1 MARFST
7 KDLPGSYR
15 ILTCLKYVFHIGSA
29 PVQKG
34 FLVSPPFP
42 PEKVVGKQDFIK
54 EELPYIYVWLHE
66 KRYVFVSIACPR
78 IPNVFKSW

>member
-15 ILTCLKYVFHIGSA
+15 ILTCLKYVFHIGFA

-42 PEKVVGKQDFIK
+42 PGEVVGKQDFIK
-54 EELPYIYVWLHE
+54 EELPCVYVCIFQMRLFCLYAV
-66 KRYVFVSIACPR
+66 RYDAR
-78 IPNVFKSW
+78 

>member
-15 ILTCLKYVFHIGSA
+15 ILTCLKYVFHIGFA

-42 PEKVVGKQDFIK
+42 PGEVVGKQDFIK
-54 EELPYIYVWLHE
+54 EELPYIDTYINIYITFQRNDYKE
-66 KRYVFVSIACPR
+66 KSSR
-78 IPNVFKSW
+78 N